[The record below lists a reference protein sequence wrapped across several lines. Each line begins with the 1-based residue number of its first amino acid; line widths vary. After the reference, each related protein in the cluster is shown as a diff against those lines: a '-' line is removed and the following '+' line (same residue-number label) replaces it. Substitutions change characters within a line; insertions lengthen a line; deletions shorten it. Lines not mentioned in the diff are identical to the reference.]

1 MGLGMEEHKGGSSH
15 MIAGQHPGYPPLN
28 QHPSGS
34 FMPYPLN
41 QQQQL
46 QQQQLQQQQ
55 QYHYGGH
62 QQLLPTGSQE
72 NYDFHGGGGNM
83 GNMGVRGNSGGN
95 NSGFSHL
102 YPSNH
107 LSDPLLDD
115 LYGHMGGVGHMGGW
129 EGIRQDPQIYIESDE
144 DDEKD
149 LEYLETTAKYQ
160 EALSK
165 VEKEFSQRMI
175 NIAAQR
181 DKAEETFKKE
191 FESLTARKEDLDKQ
205 LEIMQVRA
213 PFVLC

>member
-1 MGLGMEEHKGGSSH
+1 MGLGMEEHKGGGSH

-115 LYGHMGGVGHMGGW
+115 PYGHMGGVVHMGGW

-205 LEIMQVRA
+205 LEIMQVRT
-213 PFVLC
+213 PLVLC